1 MSTGAKKSTKS
12 TTQSTKAKEPTLKD
26 QLLESEQA
34 LLDSEEKVRKLEV
47 QLSKLKNADREI
59 DELRRDLEK
68 SRAAKAADR
77 KQIDKLLADV
87 EKFKADLVQSQKREK
102 KLGDEKR
109 GLEKE
114 LVDLQEKIHSGE
126 IAEEEPVVESA
137 ASKFRIELY
146 YREGAIP
153 GRIEH
158 IGSKSVCKFQLDEPG
173 DMLRFLTDFS
183 PVAPENARETV
194 PVIETEKIETEDLAK
209 PVEQPTEIIEGVE
222 PEDESKVR
230 VKLTNIASERK
241 LYSDQPFTIEFQ
253 IDADREIVDQC
264 EKGVREETS
273 IFAQSV
279 GSKRS
284 RQLIGMKSEEST
296 LENPI
301 VVHIPAAVL
310 EAGLYRI
317 DSKIDLTPE
326 VSGET
331 VHAAKD
337 CGLIYVF

>member
-1 MSTGAKKSTKS
+1 MSTGSKKTSKS
-12 TTQSTKAKEPTLKD
+12 NMQSTKTKEPTLKD
-26 QLLESEQA
+26 QLLESEKA
-34 LLDSEEKVRKLEV
+34 LLEAEEKTRKLES
-47 QLSKLKNADREI
+47 QLSKMKNANQEVE
-59 DELRRDLEK
+59 ELRQDLEK
-68 SRAAKAADR
+68 LRAAKVADR

-87 EKFKADLVQSQKREK
+87 DQLKTDLAQSQKREK
-102 KLGDEKR
+102 KLSDEKR

-114 LVDLQEKIHSGE
+114 LVDLQEKIHSSE
-126 IAEEEPVVESA
+126 MAEEEPVVESA

-173 DMLRFLTDFS
+173 EMLRFLTEFS
-183 PVAPENARETV
+183 PVAPENGRKGVADAA
-194 PVIETEKIETEDLAK
+194 PEKIEADVLPE
-209 PVEQPTEIIEGVE
+209 PMEQPMENVASG
-222 PEDESKVR
+222 ESEEESRLR
-230 VKLTNIASERK
+230 VNLKNIAHERK

-253 IDADREIVDQC
+253 LEADSEIANQC
-264 EKGVREETS
+264 EKGVREKTS

-310 EAGLYRI
+310 EPGLYRI
-317 DSKIDLTPE
+317 DGKIDLTPE
-326 VSGET
+326 VTGET
-331 VHAAKD
+331 VHASKD